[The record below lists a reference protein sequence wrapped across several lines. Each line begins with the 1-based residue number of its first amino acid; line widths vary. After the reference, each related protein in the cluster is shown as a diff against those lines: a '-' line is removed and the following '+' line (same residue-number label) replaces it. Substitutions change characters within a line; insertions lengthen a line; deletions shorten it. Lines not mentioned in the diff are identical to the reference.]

1 MVSKNLRSLA
11 LTAALIVIV
20 SACESQPTATGA
32 SPETVAEVRG
42 AFVADLQQCT
52 RTHGYDPN
60 AVGLPENALAPN
72 ELPWRQCAY
81 DAARKYGKTNQA
93 VSRLYD
99 QLIAEDIE
107 MTTALQQGTMTR
119 TQRRSRVEQLLEQ
132 IKAAEEAQ
140 KIKAASYGKDATETA
155 DEAQQRYEL
164 RNVVEGARGF
174 SQ

>member
-1 MVSKNLRSLA
+1 MISKNLRHLA
-11 LTAALIVIV
+11 LAAALIAIV
-20 SACESQPTATGA
+20 SACESQSTATGA
-32 SPETVAEVRG
+32 SSDSVAAARD

-52 RTHGYDPN
+52 KTHGYDPN
-60 AVGLPENALAPN
+60 AAGLPENALAPN

-81 DAARKYGKTNQA
+81 DAARNYGKTNQA
-93 VSRLYD
+93 VSGLYD

-119 TQRRSRVEQLLEQ
+119 TQRRTRVEQLLEQ

-140 KIKAASYGKDATETA
+140 IKSTTA
-155 DEAQQRYEL
+155 DQARQQEQL

-174 SQ
+174 SR